1 MMWIVAEGDGYF
13 LAFPVTEDGIGSG
26 WLAADS
32 LTELRQ
38 NLPRGLV
45 RSNVQPS
52 ETPGII
58 EIWTPE

>member
-1 MMWIVAEGDGYF
+1 MWVVLEEGGYF
-13 LAFPVTEDGIGSG
+13 VAFAVTEDGVGSG

-38 NLPRGLV
+38 QLPSGLG

-52 ETPGII
+52 ETPGVI
-58 EIWTPE
+58 ELWAPA